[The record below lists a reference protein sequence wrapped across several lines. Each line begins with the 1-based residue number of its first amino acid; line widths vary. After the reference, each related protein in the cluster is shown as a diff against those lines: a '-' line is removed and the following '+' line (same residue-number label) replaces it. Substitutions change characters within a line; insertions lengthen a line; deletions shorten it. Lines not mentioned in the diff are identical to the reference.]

1 MSDTLPEWLPELIDT
16 NGAWDEILSR
26 LYSVFEEDFKNGKP
40 TFDGLPVWW
49 DRRCRADDLHEEG
62 FWHLITKD
70 DDRKTGDR
78 IPDFPR
84 AQRLKWCRA
93 VIDNCSAP
101 DVIVFD
107 YAERRGR
114 VRTYLWLYQCDYVV
128 ILEKVVRRG
137 KPLAFMLL
145 TAFPLDGKSR
155 RRAMQKKYEN
165 RVS

>member
-1 MSDTLPEWLPELIDT
+1 MSDTSPKWLPELLDT
-16 NGAWDEILSR
+16 NGSWHEILDR
-26 LYSVFEEDFKNGKP
+26 LYSVFEEDFKNSKP

-49 DRRCRADDLHEEG
+49 DRRQDGGDPHEEG

-70 DDRKTGDR
+70 DEKGDR
-78 IPDFPR
+78 VPDFPR

-93 VIDNCSAP
+93 VIDNCSTS
-101 DVIVFD
+101 DVMAFD
-107 YAERRGR
+107 YAEGSGK

-137 KPLAFMLL
+137 KALAFMLL
-145 TAFPLDGKSR
+145 TAFPLDGASR
-155 RRAMQKKYEN
+155 RRAMQRKYEN